1 MITNPKTSEKA
12 VLNSGKNWVK
22 RWESRLFYFYTIN
35 LYGLKTT
42 RRILMRKKY
51 NKILSLKSI
60 HKNNKLR

>member
-1 MITNPKTSEKA
+1 MITNLKTSEKA
-12 VLNSGKNWVK
+12 VLDSGKNWVK

-35 LYGLKTT
+35 LYGLKTA